1 MPALSTMFS
10 WITVCQVRLTTS
22 TLPTRIQHRAATAAS
37 AAPTCVKAL
46 ERRRSAPFDVER
58 VVDEDLRAR
67 FNLACRPDEDPVTL
81 LFGLTVGRA
90 TVIDPTRR
98 VAALCAIDH
107 ASVVEPEKESMSVFS
122 GRPFIPALCL
132 FRRDDLAFVLKD
144 RITNGNRHGGEHTT
158 TMNGR
163 VTDCNTAHG

>member
-37 AAPTCVKAL
+37 AAPTCVKAF

-58 VVDEDLRAR
+58 VVDEDLRALFDR
-67 FNLACRPDEDPVTL
+67 ACCADEDPVAF
-81 LFGLTVGRA
+81 LFGFTVGRA
-90 TVIDPTRR
+90 TVINPTRG
-98 VAALCAIDH
+98 VTALCAIDH
-107 ASVVEPEKESMSVFS
+107 ASVVEPEEEGMPVFS
-122 GRPFIPALCL
+122 SGPRIPALCL
-132 FRRDDLAFVLKD
+132 FRRDDLAFVLED
-144 RITNGNRHGGEHTT
+144 YITDGDSRRGEHTT

-163 VTDCNTAHG
+163 VTDGNAAHG